1 MAKSLPKRATTTK
14 MFEVGFSEICM
25 IALVALL
32 VVGPEKLPK
41 VARMAGFW
49 IAKSK
54 RVVATVKQEIQEEF
68 QAEELRQS
76 LKNQT
81 GISEFKKLVEDTSDD
96 LRSIKDEITQSP
108 EAANLMQKNVEPD
121 E

>member
-1 MAKSLPKRATTTK
+1 

-25 IALVALL
+25 VALVALL
-32 VVGPEKLPK
+32 VIGPEKLPK
-41 VARMAGFW
+41 VASMAGFW

-54 RVVATVKQEIQEEF
+54 RMLASVKQEISEEF

-81 GISEFKKLVEDTSDD
+81 GINEFQQILDDTSND
-96 LRSIKDEITQSP
+96 LRGIKDSINQKP
-108 EAANLMQKNVEPD
+108 EASSVTKTIEQD
-121 E
+121 ERR

>member
-1 MAKSLPKRATTTK
+1 M
-14 MFEVGFSEICM
+14 V
-25 IALVALL
+25 ALVALL
-32 VVGPEKLPK
+32 VIGPEKLPK

-54 RVVATVKQEIQEEF
+54 RMVASVKQEIHEEF

-81 GISEFKKLVEDTSDD
+81 GINEFKKLIDDTSDD
-96 LRSIKDEITQSP
+96 LRSIQDSIRQIP
-108 EAANLMQKNVEPD
+108 ETNNLTKKNVERD
-121 E
+121 EQQ

>member
-1 MAKSLPKRATTTK
+1 
-14 MFEVGFSEICM
+14 MFDIGFSELCM
-25 IALVALL
+25 VGLVALL
-32 VVGPEKLPK
+32 VIGPEKLPK

-54 RVVATVKQEIQEEF
+54 RMLASVKQEIHEEF

-81 GISEFKKLVEDTSDD
+81 GINEFQKILDDTSND
-96 LRSIKDEITQSP
+96 LISIKDSISQSA
-108 EAANLMQKNVEPD
+108 ENVSLKQKNTGQD
-121 E
+121 EQH

>member
-1 MAKSLPKRATTTK
+1 

-25 IALVALL
+25 VALVALL
-32 VVGPEKLPK
+32 VIGPEKLPK

-49 IAKSK
+49 VAKSK
-54 RVVATVKQEIQEEF
+54 RMLASVKQEINEEF

-81 GISEFKKLVEDTSDD
+81 GINEFQKILDETSKD
-96 LRSIKDEITQSP
+96 LHSIKNSISQKP
-108 EAANLMQKNVEPD
+108 EASNLTQKNIEQD
-121 E
+121 ERR

>member
-1 MAKSLPKRATTTK
+1 

-25 IALVALL
+25 VALVALL
-32 VVGPEKLPK
+32 VIGPERLPK

-49 IAKSK
+49 VAKSK
-54 RVVATVKQEIQEEF
+54 RMLASVKQEINEEF

-81 GISEFKKLVEDTSDD
+81 GINEFKKILDDTAND
-96 LRSIKDEITQSP
+96 LNSIKDSISQKP
-108 EAANLMQKNVEPD
+108 EANNLKQKNIGQD
-121 E
+121 EQP

>member
-1 MAKSLPKRATTTK
+1 
-14 MFEVGFSEICM
+14 MFDIGFSELCM
-25 IALVALL
+25 VALVALL
-32 VVGPEKLPK
+32 VIGPEKLPK

-54 RVVATVKQEIQEEF
+54 RMMASVKQEIHEEF

-81 GISEFKKLVEDTSDD
+81 GINEFQQILDDTSND
-96 LRSIKDEITQSP
+96 LRSIKESINQRPD
-108 EAANLMQKNVEPD
+108 AASLTQKNIERD
-121 E
+121 EQQ

>member
-1 MAKSLPKRATTTK
+1 

-25 IALVALL
+25 VALVALL
-32 VVGPEKLPK
+32 VIGPERLPK

-54 RVVATVKQEIQEEF
+54 RMVASVKQEIHEEF

-76 LKNQT
+76 LKNQS
-81 GISEFKKLVEDTSDD
+81 GINEFQKLIDDTADD
-96 LRSIKDEITQSP
+96 FRAIKDSIRQRS
-108 EAANLMQKNVEPD
+108 EASNLTKKNIEQD
-121 E
+121 EQQ